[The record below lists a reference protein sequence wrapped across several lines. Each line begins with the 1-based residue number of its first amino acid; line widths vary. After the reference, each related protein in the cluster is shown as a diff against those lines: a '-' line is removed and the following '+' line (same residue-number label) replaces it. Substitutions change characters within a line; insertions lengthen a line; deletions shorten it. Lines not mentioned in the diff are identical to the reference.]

1 MNESISQEHHEIK
14 VTLGKIETQ
23 LEHISKQLDVIHNRI
38 DDRETEIK
46 VVEALARSNDNRLTA
61 LESEINAYKWWIAAA
76 FAGASSIGAILA
88 VVFR

>member
-1 MNESISQEHHEIK
+1 MSDNISAEHHEIK

-23 LEHISKQLDVIHNRI
+23 LEHISKQLDVIHSRI

-61 LESEINAYKWWIAAA
+61 LEAESNAHKWWIAAA
-76 FAGASSIGAILA
+76 FAGASAIGTVLA
-88 VVFR
+88 LFM